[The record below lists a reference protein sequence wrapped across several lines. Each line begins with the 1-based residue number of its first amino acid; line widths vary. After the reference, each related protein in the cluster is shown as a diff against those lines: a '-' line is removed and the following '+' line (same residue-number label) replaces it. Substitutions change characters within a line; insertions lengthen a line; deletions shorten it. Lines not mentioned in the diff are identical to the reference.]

1 MFPADIQT
9 GFRFVN
15 PGPSVFLESRP
26 DRFLDAGSLGSFLSD
41 QLRRFRKSRTQGGPR
56 QPPFNHVAV
65 ILPHFD
71 QHGFNAIEAR
81 QVESNGFRGGPC
93 FLFYPAAVK

>member
-1 MFPADIQT
+1 MFLADIQT

-26 DRFLDAGSLGSFLSD
+26 DRFLDAGSLGRFLFD
-41 QLRRFRKSRTQGGPR
+41 QLRRFRESRTQRGPR

-65 ILPHFD
+65 ILSHFN
-71 QHGFNAIEAR
+71 QHRFNAIESR
-81 QVESNGFRGGPC
+81 QVESNGFRGRP
-93 FLFYPAAVK
+93 